1 MAASAILL
9 IMNVSV
15 GEPPESPTALDEEA
29 PVDARPRARRVPGP
43 RDTAAGPP
51 DIHEICPYLAAA
63 GGAWRSASPH
73 REHRCGAVEP
83 PAPLNSDKQRRLCLS
98 AQHAGC
104 PTFRAARASRA
115 AMLAPG
121 VDPAAVAAAD
131 AARRPVARSSALILE
146 HPRLSAP
153 TARWPINR
161 AMSQVV
167 LVGLMIVAVL
177 AVAVARFAGP
187 EVAAIAVP
195 SASASASPIASP
207 TLRPT
212 PRLTPS
218 PLPSGSASTGPSA
231 PPSGSVSGVTATP
244 TPIVTASPSA
254 TAAPTP
260 SATPG
265 AAKTYVVKKG
275 DTLYGIATTFGTTVA
290 ELKRING
297 LTSNSLKIG
306 QKLKLP

>member
-1 MAASAILL
+1 MNASI
-9 IMNVSV
+9 
-15 GEPPESPTALDEEA
+15 GGPPEAPGAIAREPSADERPTPRRDPEA
-29 PVDARPRARRVPGP
+29 GDPV
-43 RDTAAGPP
+43 AGTP
-51 DIHEICPYLAAA
+51 DVHEICPYLAAA

-73 REHRCGAVEP
+73 REHRCRAVEP
-83 PAPLNSDKQRRLCLS
+83 PAQLTSDKQRRLCLS

-131 AARRPVARSSALILE
+131 AARRPIARSSALILE

-153 TARWPINR
+153 TARWPVNR

-187 EVAAIAVP
+187 QVAAVAVP
-195 SASASASPIASP
+195 SASASPTASP
-207 TLRPT
+207 TPRPT

-218 PLPSGSASTGPSA
+218 PLPSASASTGPSA
-231 PPSGSVSGVTATP
+231 SPSGAVSGVTATP
-244 TPIVTASPSA
+244 NVTASPSA
-254 TAAPTP
+254 TATP
-260 SATPG
+260 SPAATPDTT
-265 AAKTYVVKKG
+265 KVYVVKKG
-275 DTLYGIATTFGTTVA
+275 DTLYGIASTFGTTVA

-297 LTSNSLKIG
+297 LTSNNLKIG